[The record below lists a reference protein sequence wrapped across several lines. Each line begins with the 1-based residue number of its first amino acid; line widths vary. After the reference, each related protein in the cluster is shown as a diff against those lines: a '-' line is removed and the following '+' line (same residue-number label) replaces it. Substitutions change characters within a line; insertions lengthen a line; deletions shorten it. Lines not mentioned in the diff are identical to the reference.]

1 MQNCKPVK
9 GSKQI
14 SVNSTSKIKKQV
26 LTPAIINVLKVT
38 PILACGAVSSAIAGD
53 YYYEK
58 GYQAERDDNWLSVG
72 NIKVGLSKIITYYF
86 MFKIGGGIVKSILG
100 LRNAIAD
107 QSNAIAGLEN
117 AIDGPIFALTLSFST
132 NLYVSANYKASE
144 NVISVSEVQNNKNKS
159 SYFVATLV
167 AVTSTIAT
175 ARIAYI
181 RGVKNGKADYWL
193 NDENVKAAFSSAW
206 NWTSENVPYAASS
219 AWNWTYCKIFNCEE
233 SSAE

>member
-26 LTPAIINVLKVT
+26 LVPAIINVLKVT

-100 LRNAIAD
+100 LRNAIA
-107 QSNAIAGLEN
+107 GLEN

-132 NLYVSANYKASE
+132 NLYVSANDKASE
-144 NVISVSEVQNNKNKS
+144 NVTSVSEVQNNKNKS
-159 SYFVATLV
+159 SYLGVAITTLV
-167 AVTSTIAT
+167 AVASTIAT

-219 AWNWTYCKIFNCEE
+219 AWNWTKDTCYKIFNSKK